1 MGCQPSLVVGTGTVA
16 SWGFLVGVVSRG
28 VTASSCLREAVI
40 TERITATIKLETQQG
55 GLFTVI
61 LKCALTRGFAGRRA
75 VCE

>member
-1 MGCQPSLVVGTGTVA
+1 MGCQPSLVGGTGTVA
-16 SWGFLVGVVSRG
+16 SSR
-28 VTASSCLREAVI
+28 LMEAVM
-40 TERITATIKLETQQG
+40 TERITASIKLETQQG

>member
-1 MGCQPSLVVGTGTVA
+1 M
-16 SWGFLVGVVSRG
+16 
-28 VTASSCLREAVI
+28 
-40 TERITATIKLETQQG
+40 TERITASIKLETQQG